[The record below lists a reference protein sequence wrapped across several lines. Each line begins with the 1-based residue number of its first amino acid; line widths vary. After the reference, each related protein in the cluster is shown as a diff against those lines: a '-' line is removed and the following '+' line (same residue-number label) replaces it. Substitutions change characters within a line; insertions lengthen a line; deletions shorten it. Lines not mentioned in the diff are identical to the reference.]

1 MMKSQTESTKK
12 HTFNVVMQNNCNH
25 CIKSTVN
32 HTSTDLA
39 KVIIERR
46 ALLGISQQ
54 DLSDYSGVGIST
66 IKDLERGVGNPS
78 IKTLNKI
85 LEVVGLEM
93 LLRIKQTVV

>member
-1 MMKSQTESTKK
+1 MKTKSTKK
-12 HTFNVVMQNNCNH
+12 HTFNVFMQRNCNF
-25 CIKSTVN
+25 CIKSTIN
-32 HTSTDLA
+32 HTLMDVGA
-39 KVIIERR
+39 IIKERR

-54 DLSDYSGVGIST
+54 DLSDYSGVSICT

>member
-1 MMKSQTESTKK
+1 MKSQPESTKK

-46 ALLGISQQ
+46 VLLGISQQ
-54 DLSDYSGVGIST
+54 DLSDCSGWVS
-66 IKDLERGVGNPS
+66 LQS
-78 IKTLNKI
+78 
-85 LEVVGLEM
+85 
-93 LLRIKQTVV
+93 RIWNAV

>member
-1 MMKSQTESTKK
+1 MKRHIKSTKK

-85 LEVVGLEM
+85 LLIM
-93 LLRIKQTVV
+93 IIKMK

>member
-1 MMKSQTESTKK
+1 MKTKSTTK
-12 HTFNVVMQNNCNH
+12 HTFNVVMQNNCID
-25 CIKSTVN
+25 CIKSIIN
-32 HTSTDLA
+32 HTPTDIGS
-39 KVIIERR
+39 VIKERR

-66 IKDLERGVGNPS
+66 IKDLERGAGNPS

-85 LEVVGLEM
+85 FEVVGLEI

>member
-1 MMKSQTESTKK
+1 MKRHIKSTKK
-12 HTFNVVMQNNCNH
+12 HTFNVMMQNNCNH